1 MPGLFILERPN
12 LSTEFFKEFAKQYGP
27 FAFGVITLLIVW
39 MSIINPFVDRYNLDF
54 EAQRKILEAQNT
66 TLDSLRTV
74 QRDQEKLSETLSET
88 SGNLRETAVILERIF
103 DEVDAHKALP

>member
-1 MPGLFILERPN
+1 MN
-12 LSTEFFKEFAKQYGP
+12 SEFFKEFAKQYGP

-54 EAQRKILEAQNT
+54 EAQRKILESQNT

-74 QRDQEKLSETLSET
+74 QRDQEKLSDTLNET
-88 SGNLRETAVILERIF
+88 SGNMKDTAIILERIF
-103 DEVDAHKALP
+103 NDVDAHKANP